1 MFFIFINLN
10 KQTEI
15 IMELIHNA
23 VSWFEIPVADFDRAK
38 NFYSTIYD
46 YQMPEMDM
54 GAVKM
59 GILLHHRDNGG
70 IGGAIVCGEMY
81 VPSKQGAR
89 IYLNAGND
97 VNTVL
102 DRVVPAGGKVILGKS
117 FMGDS
122 MGYIAVIEDTEGNY
136 ISLHSAN

>member
-1 MFFIFINLN
+1 
-10 KQTEI
+10 
-15 IMELIHNA
+15 MEMLHNA

-38 NFYSTIYD
+38 VFYSTIYD
-46 YQMPEMDM
+46 YDMPVMDM
-54 GAVKM
+54 GPVKM

-97 VNTVL
+97 LSVVL
-102 DRVVPAGGKVILGKS
+102 NRVAVAGGKVILGKS
-117 FMGDS
+117 FMGET
-122 MGYIAVIEDTEGNY
+122 MGYIAVIEDSEGNY